1 MDDGGDAVALRGG
14 GDGRDDPVGGHA
26 NGGLAV
32 ENGQCC
38 GRCAWCFSRGRLLEL
53 FLLLIWLQRPN

>member
-1 MDDGGDAVALRGG
+1 MDGNDGADVVALRGGG

-32 ENGQCC
+32 VNGW
-38 GRCAWCFSRGRLLEL
+38 CA
-53 FLLLIWLQRPN
+53 

>member
-1 MDDGGDAVALRGG
+1 MDGDDGGDAVALRGG

-32 ENGQCC
+32 ENGW
-38 GRCAWCFSRGRLLEL
+38 CA
-53 FLLLIWLQRPN
+53 